1 MNERPTF
8 SPFWHRVRAMKPR
21 LRPHTQVTRQHYRG
35 RRWHVVQDPATN
47 QYYRLNPIAYQF
59 VSLLDGGRTVEEAWK
74 LSLGE
79 HGDAAPTQN
88 EIISLISQ
96 LYNANLLAVETTPE
110 TEQLLRRGKERFKK
124 KAMSQAI
131 GLMYFKMRLFN
142 PDPILTKIEPVLR
155 PLLNRWGFIAW
166 IAFVVFAAVR
176 LFPEWDQLSSGVE
189 NAIAPSNWGWM
200 ALVFIVTKAIHETGH
215 GVICKRF
222 GGQVPEF
229 GAMLL
234 VLVPAPYV
242 DASACWAFPSKW
254 KRMAVG
260 AGGMIFELF
269 VAAIAAHVW
278 LATPQGEL
286 LHQIAYNAMLTAGV
300 STVLFNANPLMR
312 FDGYYILSD
321 LLEVPNLMQRS
332 TSMLTHLCQKHIFRL
347 KDAIPPSTL
356 PGERRILLVYGVLAL
371 AYRIF
376 LFVSITL
383 YVMGKFFAIGLV
395 LAIWTGVMWFVMPL
409 GKLSHWLAT
418 HPPLAEHRFRAVA
431 TTLGLFLLG
440 LLAIGVIP
448 APDHRRAVG
457 VVESADRTGVFMGAN
472 GFVRVAHVRAGD
484 RVRAG
489 DPIVTCESPEL
500 ASALESSLA
509 MLAGARSQERE
520 ATVED
525 PALAMV
531 ARERVAAIEA
541 QVAFIEERLARLVV
555 RAPHD
560 GTVVGSDP
568 AQIVGAFAREGD
580 GICEIVDEGRV
591 RVAALLPQKEAAWHF
606 ELGVERYDVV
616 MRSFSR
622 PDEEIEGGNVRVIDA
637 GQVRLP
643 HAALGFAGGGTIET
657 EQNDQQGRMAKTPQ
671 FVVYVEPMV
680 LGDGASAPGQSTLGA
695 PGERVALRFHL
706 PWRPLMAQ
714 WVDRLHK
721 LVQGRVDV

>member
-1 MNERPTF
+1 
-8 SPFWHRVRAMKPR
+8 MKPR

-59 VSLLDGGRTVEEAWK
+59 VSLLDGGRTIEEAWK
-74 LSLGE
+74 LSLGV

-88 EIISLISQ
+88 EVITLISQ
-96 LYNANLLAVETTPE
+96 LYNSNLLAVETTPE
-110 TEQLLRRGKERFKK
+110 TEQLLRRGRERFKK

-142 PDPILTKIEPVLR
+142 PDPYLAKIEPVLR
-155 PLLNRWGFIAW
+155 PLLNRWGFLAW
-166 IAFVVFAAVR
+166 AAFVAFAIVR
-176 LFPEWDQLSSGVE
+176 LVPEWSQLRSGVE
-189 NAIAPSNWGWM
+189 NAVAPANWGWM
-200 ALVFIVTKAIHETGH
+200 ALVFVVTKAIHETGH

-234 VLVPAPYV
+234 VMVPAPYV

-254 KRMAVG
+254 RRIAVG

-269 VAAIAAHVW
+269 IAAIAAHVW

-332 TSMLTHLCQKHIFRL
+332 TGMLTHLCQKHLFRL
-347 KDAIPPSTL
+347 KDATPPSTQ

-371 AYRIF
+371 IYRVF
-376 LFVSITL
+376 LFFSITL
-383 YVMGKFFAIGLV
+383 YVMGKMFAIGLV
-395 LAIWTGVMWFVMPL
+395 LAIWTGAMWFIMPL
-409 GKLSHWLAT
+409 GKLAHWLAT
-418 HPPLAEHRFRAVA
+418 HPPLAEHRLRAVA
-431 TTLGLFLLG
+431 TTLGLFIAG
-440 LLAIGVIP
+440 FVAIGAIP
-448 APDHRRAVG
+448 APDHRRATG
-457 VVESADRTGVFMGAN
+457 VVESAARTGIFVGAD
-472 GFVRVAHVRAGD
+472 GFIETAHVRAGD
-484 RVRAG
+484 RVREG
-489 DPIVTCESPEL
+489 DAIVTCRSPEL
-500 ASALESSLA
+500 ALALESSRA
-509 MLAGARSQERE
+509 MLLEAEAQERE
-520 ATVED
+520 ATVD
-525 PALAMV
+525 DAAMAQV
-531 ARERVAAIEA
+531 ARERIGAITA
-541 QVAFIEERLARLVV
+541 QIEFLEDRISRLVV

-560 GTVVGSDP
+560 GTVVGNDP
-568 AQIVGAFAREGD
+568 AQFVGAFAREGD
-580 GICEIVDEGRV
+580 AICEIVDERRV

-606 ELGVERYDVV
+606 ELGSDRYDVKI
-616 MRSFSR
+616 RSYSR
-622 PDEEIEGGNVRVIDA
+622 PDAEVEGGNIRVVDA

-657 EQNDQQGRMAKTPQ
+657 EQSDRQGRMAKKPQ
-671 FVVYVEPMV
+671 FVVYVEPM
-680 LGDGASAPGQSTLGA
+680 GSNEGPDAIGA

-706 PWRPLMAQ
+706 PWKPLMSQ

>member
-1 MNERPTF
+1 MNDRPTF
-8 SPFWHRVRAMKPR
+8 SPFWHRVRAMRPR
-21 LRPHTQVTRQHYRG
+21 LRPHTQITRQHYRG

-59 VSLLDGGRTVEEAWK
+59 VSLLDGARTIEDAWK

-88 EIISLISQ
+88 EVITLISQ

-110 TEQLLRRGKERFKK
+110 TDQLLRRGRERFKK

-142 PDPILTKIEPVLR
+142 PDPLLTRIEPVLR
-155 PLLNRWGFIAW
+155 PLLNKWGFLFW
-166 IAFVVFAAVR
+166 LAFVIFAAFR
-176 LFPEWDQLSSGVE
+176 LAPEWAQLRSGVE
-189 NAIAPSNWGWM
+189 SAVAPANWGWM
-200 ALVFIVTKAIHETGH
+200 ALVFVVTKAIHEIGH

-242 DASACWAFPSKW
+242 DASACWAFASKW
-254 KRMAVG
+254 KRIAVG

-269 VAAIAAHVW
+269 IAAIAAHVW

-286 LHQIAYNAMLTAGV
+286 LHQIAYNAMLTAGI

-332 TSMLTHLCQKHIFRL
+332 TSMLTHLCQKHIYRL
-347 KDAIPPSTL
+347 KDATPPTTL
-356 PGERRILLVYGVLAL
+356 PGERRILLTYGVLAL

-376 LFVSITL
+376 LFISITL
-383 YVMGKFFAIGLV
+383 YVMGKLFAIGLV
-395 LAIWTGVMWFVMPL
+395 LAIWTGVMWFVLPL
-409 GKLSHWLAT
+409 GKLSHWLAA

-431 TTLGLFLLG
+431 TTLGLFLAAM
-440 LLAIGVIP
+440 LAVGAIP
-448 APDHRRAVG
+448 APDRRRATG
-457 VVESADRTGVFMGAN
+457 VVESEARTGIFAGAN

-489 DPIVTCESPEL
+489 DPIVTCNSPEL
-500 ASALESSLA
+500 ERALEAARA
-509 MLAGARSQERE
+509 MLEGALSQERE
-520 ATVED
+520 ATVQD
-525 PALAMV
+525 PALALV
-531 ARERVAAIEA
+531 ARERVAAINA
-541 QVAFIEERLARLVV
+541 QIAFIEDRLSRLIV

-568 AQIVGAFAREGD
+568 AQLVGAFAREGD
-580 GICEIVDEGRV
+580 GICEIVDESRV

-606 ELGVERYDVV
+606 ELGTEGYAVR

-622 PDEEIEGGNVRVIDA
+622 PGHEIEGANVRVIDA

-643 HAALGFAGGGTIET
+643 HAALGFAGGGVVET
-657 EQNDQQGRMAKTPQ
+657 QQSDKQGRMAKKPQ
-671 FVVYVEPMV
+671 FVLYVEPPA
-680 LGDGASAPGQSTLGA
+680 GSAPAIGA

-714 WVDRLHK
+714 WVDRLQK